1 MQRLSKY
8 TVAMKSTTQSCGPE
22 QQTEISRRHFLSGLL
37 GAGAAITLPP
47 GLATRSLA
55 GLRSEDTVTV
65 SILHTTDLHGRIL
78 GHTVRGFGDNVGG
91 MARCATQIRKW
102 RRENP
107 NTLLFDIGDL
117 LQGTD
122 VGWRTSGRI
131 MTDCLNALDYDAW
144 SIGNHEF
151 DWGLGPL
158 HDALTHCRAHAIG
171 TNILLE
177 GQRPED
183 FDQKD
188 HPLAKIRPWNVFT
201 VGGMRIGVLGFST
214 PGMPYWFP
222 PSFHEGMSFEDCADP
237 AKRGEAALRAMGID
251 ALVLMG
257 HMGLRPEG
265 DNQSN
270 QVRSVMRAC
279 PNAAAY
285 IGAHSHRLHDADK
298 VGDVIYTQANF
309 WGSHLGRLNLVFDR
323 QTRKLIGRETEMAF
337 MSPDTALDPVIMD
350 LCRDRLDQSAQALTQ
365 PIGRLA
371 RTLSVESEPGRPSQ
385 VERLIAAAI
394 IAGMHQRQQSVDAV
408 IHGQFMRQD
417 FQSGEKTVADL
428 WPVIPFENFT
438 MTAELTPEQ
447 IRVIME
453 ECYNSSPRN
462 LMGMQAEVSKNGDRW
477 TVERILGRNNQPAD
491 PQRRYRIAFN
501 TWDAQSGGGRFM
513 RLRQILSEP
522 SSHAEVHA
530 MQTRQSLIE
539 YFLEKQV
546 IDSTHL
552 TIAPYRSVPICVL

>member
-1 MQRLSKY
+1 MQRS
-8 TVAMKSTTQSCGPE
+8 S
-22 QQTEISRRHFLSGLL
+22 QQPLGNISRRHFLGGLL
-37 GAGAAITLPP
+37 GAGAASTLPP
-47 GLATRSLA
+47 GLAARSLA
-55 GLRSEDTVTV
+55 GLRSDDTVTV

-78 GHTVRGFGDNVGG
+78 GNTVRGFGDNVGG
-91 MARCATQIRKW
+91 MARCATQIRRW

-122 VGWRTSGRI
+122 VGWRTGGRI
-131 MTDCLNALDYDAW
+131 MTDCLNALNYDAW

-151 DWGLGPL
+151 DWGLEPL
-158 HDALTHCRAHAIG
+158 HDALIHSHAPVIG

-177 GQRPED
+177 GRRPED
-183 FDQKD
+183 FDQGG
-188 HPLAKIRPWNVFT
+188 HPLSNIRPWKVFT

-251 ALVLMG
+251 ALVLLG
-257 HMGLRPEG
+257 HMGLRPDG

-270 QVRSVMRAC
+270 QVRSVMQAC
-279 PNAAAY
+279 PSAAAY

-323 QTRKLIGRETEMAF
+323 HSRKLIARETEMAF
-337 MSPDTALDPVIMD
+337 MSPETAPDPIIMD
-350 LCRDRLDQSAQALTQ
+350 LCRDRLDESERALAQ
-365 PIGRLA
+365 PVGRLA
-371 RTLSVESEPGRPSQ
+371 STLSVESEPGRPSQ

-394 IAGMHQRQQSVDAV
+394 MAGMRQRQTRVDGV

-417 FQSGEKTVADL
+417 FRAGTKTVADM

-438 MTAELTPEQ
+438 MTADLTPGQ
-447 IRVIME
+447 IRLIME

-462 LMGMQAEVSKNGDRW
+462 LMGMHAEVSKDSERW
-477 TVERILGRNNQPAD
+477 TVDRILDRDDAPAD
-491 PQRRYRIAFN
+491 PTRRYRIALN
-501 TWDAQSGGGRFM
+501 TWDAQSGGGRLM

-522 SSHAEVHA
+522 ESNRTVHA
-530 MQTRQSLIE
+530 VQTRQSLIE
-539 YFLEKQV
+539 YFMEQQI

-552 TIAPYRSVPICVL
+552 ASTHYRRILPGLIA

>member
-1 MQRLSKY
+1 MH
-8 TVAMKSTTQSCGPE
+8 ANHP
-22 QQTEISRRHFLSGLL
+22 QQAGKIDRRFFLRSLIGSGAALTLPSGLL
-37 GAGAAITLPP
+37 ARSMAGV
-47 GLATRSLA
+47 
-55 GLRSEDTVTV
+55 RSEDTITV

-78 GHTVRGFGDNVGG
+78 GNSVRGFGDNVGG
-91 MARCATQIRKW
+91 MARCATQVRRW

-122 VGWRTSGRI
+122 VGWRTGGRI

-151 DWGLGPL
+151 DWGLEPL
-158 HDALTHCRAHAIG
+158 HDALMHSRAPVIG
-171 TNILLE
+171 TNIMLE
-177 GQRPED
+177 GKRPED
-183 FDQKD
+183 FNQQD
-188 HPLAKIRPWNVFT
+188 HPLSNIQPWKVFT

-222 PSFHEGMSFEDCADP
+222 ASFREGLDFEDCADP

-270 QVRSVMRAC
+270 QVRSVMQAC
-279 PNAAAY
+279 PSAAAY
-285 IGAHSHRLHDADK
+285 LGAHSHRLHDADK

-323 QTRKLIGRETEMAF
+323 QSRKLIARETEMAF
-337 MSPDTALDPVIMD
+337 MAPDTPLDPVIMD
-350 LCRDRLDQSAQALTQ
+350 LCRDRLNESEQALAQ
-365 PIGRLA
+365 PVGRLA
-371 RTLSVESEPGRPSQ
+371 RTLSVESEPGQPSQ

-394 IAGMHQRQQSVDAV
+394 MSGMRQRQQPVDGV

-417 FQSGEKTVADL
+417 FSAGEKTVADL
-428 WPVIPFENFT
+428 WQVLPYENFT
-438 MTAELTPEQ
+438 MTAELSPEQ
-447 IRVIME
+447 IRVILE
-453 ECYNSSPRN
+453 ECYNNSPRN
-462 LMGMQAEVSKNGDRW
+462 LMGMNAEVNKDGERW
-477 TVERILGRNNQPAD
+477 TVERILDRDGTPAN
-491 PQRRYRIAFN
+491 PRRRYRIAFN
-501 TWDAQSGGGRFM
+501 TWDAQSGGGRLM

-522 SSHAEVHA
+522 ASNRTVHA
-530 MQTRQSLIE
+530 IQTRQSLIE
-539 YFLEKQV
+539 YFLENQV
-546 IDSTHL
+546 VDETHL
-552 TIAPYRSVPICVL
+552 AIARLDQSLLSSVS